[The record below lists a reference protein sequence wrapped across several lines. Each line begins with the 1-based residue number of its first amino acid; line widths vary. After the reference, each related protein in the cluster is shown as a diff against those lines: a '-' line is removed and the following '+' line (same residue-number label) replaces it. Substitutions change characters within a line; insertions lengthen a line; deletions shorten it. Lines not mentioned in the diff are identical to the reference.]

1 MIATLILLA
10 SVAAAEQSPCSYVTT
25 PNPHSLADAA
35 SFLATTLSTTS
46 GTLDEDVIICVS
58 GVHNAPLSLGAE
70 HAVRSGRGRIIW
82 RGEPGAAI
90 SGGAQVTLWTPT
102 TLGGGNVFVAP
113 VPPTVVAA
121 GIVVRQLWV
130 SGARAARTLVTD
142 VSNVLKGMTMWTG
155 DETSGFIAGSVPPA
169 WLVNNT
175 QSIEFTWPIVLHNW
189 ISPRCTIAS
198 MVPLNPSPSPN
209 NMSGPLPGV
218 SVVSQSGINPRGNV
232 TGHVEYAGDFPSAG
246 ACAAACVAATRC
258 TSYTY
263 HDSTVGDGFALGCYF
278 RVDGEWDP
286 EAGWRGH
293 FSGNKGGSAGGVNIT
308 LASPCGGFLLSQG
321 RAVPVT
327 AEAAPVFPLPAGTFY
342 HDKTGGLLYYALG
355 ANQTAADLADDAWV
369 SAQEVLLNVDHVS
382 GHLYESLAFIYGSWG
397 QVNTGDGF
405 VDAQAAV
412 FSCTPGG
419 ATPYCGTGLVASHP
433 GTVQRAGGP
442 PMASAEP
449 RGNVRV
455 SGGADV
461 VFTGCT
467 FAHLG
472 AAYALSVM
480 EGSQRPMVINCSFTD
495 LSGGFLKLGSV
506 TMTAANSSDHADWD
520 AGAVVAYNTADDMA
534 IEYDGAAGYFGGF
547 LYSALITQNSVSDA
561 GYSGFSQGWGWGTV
575 FPIGVGNN
583 TISGNKIVNVM
594 RLLRDGG
601 GIYVNGAEN
610 QAWPQSTIS
619 GNFVDQDQAVFA
631 GASATTARVRAFHM
645 PPR

>member
-1 MIATLILLA
+1 MIFVAFILLA
-10 SVAAAEQSPCSYVTT
+10 GLASAALSPCSYVAT
-25 PNPHSLADAA
+25 PNPDSLMHAA
-35 SFLATTLSTTS
+35 SFLETTLATTN
-46 GTLDEDVIICVS
+46 GHLDENVIICVS
-58 GVHNAPLSLGAE
+58 GVHTAPLSLGAE

-90 SGGAQVTLWTPT
+90 SGGAQLTQWTPT
-102 TLGGGNVFVAP
+102 TLGGGDVFVAP
-113 VPPTVVAA
+113 VPPAVVAA
-121 GIVVRQLWV
+121 GTVVRQLWV

-142 VSNVLKGMTMWTG
+142 VSSVLNGMSLWVG
-155 DETSGFIAGSVPPA
+155 EQTSGFIAGSVPPA

-175 QSIEFTWPIVLHNW
+175 QSIEFTWPVVLHNW
-189 ISPRCTIAS
+189 VSPRCTVAS
-198 MVPLNPSPSPN
+198 MVPVNPSPPGPSN
-209 NMSGPLPGV
+209 ISGPLPGV

-232 TGHVEYAGDFPSAG
+232 TGHVEYAGNFPSAD

-286 EAGWRGH
+286 ESGWPGH

-308 LASPCGGFLLSQG
+308 LAAPCGGFLLSQG
-321 RAVPVT
+321 RAIPVT
-327 AEAAPVFPLPAGTFY
+327 AEAAPVFPLSAGTFY
-342 HDKTGGLLYYALG
+342 HDQAGGLLYYALG
-355 ANQTAADLADDAWV
+355 DNQTAADLAADAWV
-369 SAQEVLLNVDHVS
+369 SAQEVLLSVDKVN
-382 GHLYESLAFIYGSWG
+382 GHSYESLSFIYGSWG
-397 QVNTGDGF
+397 QVNTGDGY
-405 VDAQAAV
+405 VDTQAAV

-419 ATPYCGTGLVASHP
+419 TTPFCGAGLVASRP
-433 GTVQRAGGP
+433 GTVLRAGGP
-442 PMASAEP
+442 PMAVAEP

-461 VFTGCT
+461 VFTGCA

-472 AAYALSVM
+472 AAYALSIM
-480 EGSQRPMVINCSFTD
+480 EGAQRPMVINCSFTD

-506 TMTAANSSDHADWD
+506 TMTAANSSDPTLWD
-520 AGAVVAYNTADDMA
+520 AGAVVAHNTADDMA
-534 IEYDGAAGYFGGF
+534 VEYDGACGFFGGF
-547 LYSALITQNSVSDA
+547 LFSALITQNSVSDA

-583 TISGNKIVNVM
+583 TISNNKITNVM

-610 QAWPQSTIS
+610 RAWPQSTMS

-631 GASATTARVRAFHM
+631 VYYLDK
-645 PPR
+645 